1 MIKIFLIFISFF
13 FILNCSLDTKSGI
26 WSERKKISE
35 TQIINIRELFEEEK
49 PTKDELNREK
59 KINLT
64 SKTKKNS
71 FIKNLSNS
79 NGRVNFNGDLKNI
92 SKYKYSKIDKFDQFE
107 PEFIFSDDSI
117 IFFEN
122 KGSIIKFSNNS
133 KIIWKKNHYSKSEK
147 KLQPVLTLANNDE
160 ILVVADSIAKYYAVN
175 IHTGELLW
183 SKNHT
188 NSFNSQI
195 KIFEDR
201 FFVVDVQNVLRCF
214 SIKNGQELWSYKT
227 ERYVIKSPKKL
238 SIILSDNKVVF
249 NNSLGDVTAL
259 NIKTG
264 ELLWMTPTL
273 SSLVIE
279 SKIFLKTSD
288 LIIEND
294 SILFSN
300 NQNEFFSID
309 LNSGS
314 LNWKKN
320 INSNLR
326 PTLIDDYIFT
336 ISMEGFLIIIEN
348 STGNIIRI
356 TDLFKNFK
364 KKKRS
369 KIYPIGFIVGTDNIY
384 LTTNT
389 GKLMIID
396 IKEGKTNSILK
407 IDNDRISRPFVLNQ
421 NLYIIK
427 ENSIIRL
434 N

>member
-26 WSERKKISE
+26 WSERKKITE

-49 PTKDELNREK
+49 PTKDELNQEK
-59 KINLT
+59 KITLT
-64 SKTKKNS
+64 SKPKKNS
-71 FIKNLSNS
+71 FIKNLSNN

-107 PEFIFSDDSI
+107 PEFIFSDDGI

-122 KGSIIKFSNNS
+122 KGSIIKFGNNS

-147 KLQPVLTLANNDE
+147 KLQPVLSFANNDQ
-160 ILVVADSIAKYYAVN
+160 ILIVADSIAKYYAVN

-201 FFVVDVQNVLRCF
+201 FFIVDVQNVLRCF
-214 SIKNGQELWSYKT
+214 STKNGQELWNYKT
-227 ERYVIKSPKKL
+227 EGFVIKSPKKL

-259 NIKTG
+259 DIKTG
-264 ELLWMTPTL
+264 ELLWMIPTL

-396 IKEGKTNSILK
+396 IKEGKTKSILK
-407 IDNDRISRPFVLNQ
+407 IDNDRISRPFALNQ

>member
-13 FILNCSLDTKSGI
+13 FILNCSLDTRSGI
-26 WSERKKISE
+26 WSEKKKISNN
-35 TQIINIRELFEEEK
+35 QIINIRELFKKEK
-49 PTKDELNREK
+49 PTKDELNPELQ
-59 KINLT
+59 ITLT
-64 SKTKKNS
+64 SNPKKNS

-92 SKYKYSKIDKFDQFE
+92 SKYRYSTINKFDEFE
-107 PEFIFSDDSI
+107 PEFVFSNDSI

-122 KGSIIKFSNNS
+122 KGTIIKFDDNS
-133 KIIWKKNHYSKSEK
+133 KIIWKKNHYTKSEK
-147 KLQPVLTLANNDE
+147 KLQPVLSLASNDQTL
-160 ILVVADSIAKYYAVN
+160 IVADSIAKYYAVN
-175 IHTGELLW
+175 INTGELLW

-195 KIFEDR
+195 KIFEDK
-201 FFVVDVQNVLRCF
+201 FFVVDVKNILRCF
-214 SIKNGQELWSYKT
+214 SIKNGEELWSFKT
-227 ERYVIKSPKKL
+227 EEYVIKSPKKL
-238 SIILSDNKVVF
+238 SIVLSDDKVVF
-249 NNSLGDVTAL
+249 NNSLGDVTAID
-259 NIKTG
+259 IKTG
-264 ELLWMTPTL
+264 ELLWMIPTL

-294 SILFSN
+294 SIIFSN
-300 NQNEFFSID
+300 NQNDFFSID
-309 LNSGS
+309 SKSGS
-314 LNWKKN
+314 LNWKIN

-336 ISMEGFLIIIEN
+336 ISMEGFLIVIEN
-348 STGNIIRI
+348 STGKIIRI
-356 TDLFKNFK
+356 TDLFNSFK

-369 KIYPIGFIVGTDNIY
+369 KIYPIGFIVGIDNIY

-396 IKEGKTNSILK
+396 IGDGKTKSILK
-407 IDNDRISRPFVLNQ
+407 IDNERISRPLALNQ

>member
-13 FILNCSLDTKSGI
+13 FTLSCSLDTKSGI
-26 WSERKKISE
+26 WSERKKISD
-35 TQIINIRELFEEEK
+35 TQIINIRELFKEAK
-49 PTKDELNREK
+49 PTKDELNREL
-59 KINLT
+59 KIILT
-64 SKTKKNS
+64 SKPKKNS

-92 SKYKYSKIDKFDQFE
+92 SKYRYSKINKFDEFE
-107 PEFIFSDDSI
+107 PEFIFNNDSI
-117 IFFEN
+117 VFFEN
-122 KGSIIKFSNNS
+122 KGTIIKFDDNS
-133 KIIWKKNHYSKSEK
+133 KIIWKKNHYSKAEK
-147 KLQPVLTLANNDE
+147 KLQPVLSFANNDQ
-160 ILVVADSIAKYYAVN
+160 ILIVADSIAKYYAVN
-175 IHTGELLW
+175 INTGELLW
-183 SKNHT
+183 NKNHT

-195 KIFEDR
+195 KIFEDK
-201 FFVVDVQNVLRCF
+201 FFVVDVKNILRCF
-214 SIKNGQELWSYKT
+214 SIKNGEELWSFKT
-227 ERYVIKSPKKL
+227 EEYVIKSPKKL
-238 SIILSDNKVVF
+238 SIVVSDDKVVF
-249 NNSLGDVTAL
+249 NSSLGDVTA
-259 NIKTG
+259 IDIRTG
-264 ELLWMTPTL
+264 ELLWMVPTL
-273 SSLVIE
+273 SSLIIE

-309 LNSGS
+309 SKSGS
-314 LNWKKN
+314 LNWKIN

-348 STGNIIRI
+348 STGKIIRI
-356 TDLFKNFK
+356 TDLFDNFK

-369 KIYPIGFIVGTDNIY
+369 KIYPIGFIVGIDNIY

-396 IKEGKTNSILK
+396 ISDGKTKSIIK
-407 IDNDRISRPFVLNQ
+407 IDNEKISRPLALNQ

-427 ENSIIRL
+427 DNSIIRL